1 MNDFCQWFQRK
12 RFQNLKKCTKLPIIP
27 FKIGVAI

>member
-1 MNDFCQWFQRK
+1 MISVSGFRE
-12 RFQNLKKCTKLPIIP
+12 RFKNLKKCTKLPIIP

>member
-1 MNDFCQWFQRK
+1 MISVSGFREK
-12 RFQNLKKCTKLPIIP
+12 RFKNLKKCTKLPIIP

>member
-1 MNDFCQWFQRK
+1 MISVSGFREK
-12 RFQNLKKCTKLPIIP
+12 LLRIEKMHKLPIIP